1 MVWCILL
8 PPAPGPE
15 HLTRKWNWVSPI
27 HPTCVCVCT
36 GRKIEREEGSKVEE
50 EEEGK
55 LRREREGEGR
65 EHKTPK
71 VQSRLL
77 PHTQL
82 PLGTHQS
89 WSREMRG
96 NRCYSSPCLT
106 AGSRLATPSA
116 RRGANYRRAMWTNH
130 VPCAAIVS
138 IRLWYHMQLSLASGC
153 DITCSYR

>member
-1 MVWCILL
+1 M
-8 PPAPGPE
+8 
-15 HLTRKWNWVSPI
+15 SPI

-36 GRKIEREEGSKVEE
+36 GRKIEREEGSRVEE

-55 LRREREGEGR
+55 LRSKREGEGR

-116 RRGANYRRAMWTNH
+116 RRGAKEEQRGPIMCH
-130 VPCAAIVS
+130 V
-138 IRLWYHMQLSLASGC
+138 QLLLASGC
-153 DITCSYR
+153 DIKLDRLTVCACKGIAKHVSSWRSHTRAHTPPVPDPALGQR